1 MAREKQKDPQCSF
14 CGATK
19 RELGS
24 RPMISG
30 LEGYICADCVER
42 CHDLLISSGASAPRG
57 PKEASTGDAPRKDE
71 PMSPRNLPPPRQLKE
86 YLDGYVIGQ
95 EHAKKVL
102 SVAVYNHYKRLSAVK
117 NDVEINKSNILLIGP
132 TGSGKTLL
140 AQSLARFLDV
150 PFAISDAT
158 TLTEAGYV
166 GDDVENVIHR
176 LLQNCDFDPIK
187 AQRGIIYIDEID
199 KIARK
204 SENPS
209 ITRDVSG
216 EGVQQALLKLI
227 EGTISSVPPK
237 GGRKN
242 PMMENIMVDTSRILF
257 ICGGA
262 FAGLDKIVEK
272 RLSVNTG
279 IGFGAKIEVDS
290 SRTVTEL
297 LSQVEPEDLVKFGII
312 PEFIGRL
319 PVITSL
325 EKLDREAMI
334 SILTQPK
341 NALVKQYQ
349 ALLAM
354 EDFKLEFD
362 QDALEA
368 VADLA
373 IKKDTGAR
381 GLRSIIEDLLL
392 DTMFQIPSLEH
403 QGTVRVTRDAV
414 EGKCQPEITESM
426 EYKNV
431 NRNLPPPP
439 AREQGVQPAP
449 EQGKGSAPGKGTPV

>member
-1 MAREKQKDPQCSF
+1 MAKRSRDLPCCSF
-14 CGATK
+14 CGASK
-19 RELGS
+19 LELGKK
-24 RPMISG
+24 PLVSG
-30 LEGYICADCVER
+30 IDAYICPDCVSKCYEILFDSEDFPQKLGE
-42 CHDLLISSGASAPRG
+42 HDAVQH
-57 PKEASTGDAPRKDE
+57 K
-71 PMSPRNLPPPRQLKE
+71 PMSSKNLPTPEKIKE
-86 YLDGYVIGQ
+86 HLDNYVIGQ
-95 EHAKKVL
+95 DYAKKVL
-102 SVAVYNHYKRLSAVK
+102 SVAVYNHYKRLSVVK

-140 AQSLARFLDV
+140 AQTLAKFLDV

-199 KIARK
+199 KIGRK

-227 EGTISSVPPK
+227 EGTIASVPPK

-242 PMMENIMVDTSRILF
+242 PMMDNIMVDTSRILF

-262 FAGLDKIVEK
+262 FSGLDKIIEK
-272 RLSVNTG
+272 RINVDTG
-279 IGFGAKIEVDS
+279 IGFGANIESDHS
-290 SRTVTEL
+290 KSITEL
-297 LSQVEPEDLVKFGII
+297 FSEVEPEDLVKFGII

-319 PVITSL
+319 PVITALS
-325 EKLDREAMI
+325 KLDRSAMI
-334 SILTQPK
+334 NILTQPK

-349 ALLAM
+349 ALFEM
-354 EDFKLEFD
+354 EKFD
-362 QDALEA
+362 LKFTDEALESI
-368 VADLA
+368 ADQA

-381 GLRSIIEDLLL
+381 GLRSILEDILM
-392 DTMFQIPSLEH
+392 DTMFRIPSLSCGGVVE
-403 QGTVRVTRDAV
+403 VNRDVV
-414 EGKCQPEITESM
+414 EGKCSPVVTEDPMRPKDAKKSV
-426 EYKNV
+426 EKEK
-431 NRNLPPPP
+431 RS
-439 AREQGVQPAP
+439 RT
-449 EQGKGSAPGKGTPV
+449 KG